1 MFNHDLLRDLR
12 KLIQYEERKKEV
24 EIKLD
29 QFQMKS
35 PVSLFL
41 TPFNTS
47 NYLFYPRGL
56 CLRTS
61 CVLIRYYPSVPGHFH
76 ISGIEYK
83 TKAESSTQREEDG
96 RR

>member
-35 PVSLFL
+35 PVSLV
-41 TPFNTS
+41 TPLNTS
-47 NYLFYPRGL
+47 LYLFYLGGL

-61 CVLIRYYPSVPGHFH
+61 DVLICFHPSVPGHLH
-76 ISGIEYK
+76 ISGIECK

>member
-24 EIKLD
+24 ELKLD

-35 PVSLFL
+35 PVSLV

-47 NYLFYPRGL
+47 IYLFYVGGFCLGTSYVFNPFSSLSFRTLPHPRN
-56 CLRTS
+56 
-61 CVLIRYYPSVPGHFH
+61 
-76 ISGIEYK
+76 
-83 TKAESSTQREEDG
+83 
-96 RR
+96 

>member
-1 MFNHDLLRDLR
+1 MFYHDLLRDLR

-35 PVSLFL
+35 PVSLV

-47 NYLFYPRGL
+47 IYLFYSGGF

-61 CVLIRYYPSVPGHFH
+61 YLIHFPPSASGHFH
-76 ISGIEYK
+76 IPGIEC
-83 TKAESSTQREEDG
+83 KAKAASSTQREEE
-96 RR
+96 RRH